1 MCLGC
6 TVVPI
11 GLVAPD
17 MFPNILV
24 YYMILYIIYLYIIAG
39 HIGRDIYMLHFQY
52 RKRPEEYVISCKVE
66 T

>member
-1 MCLGC
+1 
-6 TVVPI
+6 
-11 GLVAPD
+11 

-39 HIGRDIYMLHFQY
+39 HIGRDIYMLHLQY
-52 RKRPEEYVISCKVE
+52 RKRPEEYVISCKVD